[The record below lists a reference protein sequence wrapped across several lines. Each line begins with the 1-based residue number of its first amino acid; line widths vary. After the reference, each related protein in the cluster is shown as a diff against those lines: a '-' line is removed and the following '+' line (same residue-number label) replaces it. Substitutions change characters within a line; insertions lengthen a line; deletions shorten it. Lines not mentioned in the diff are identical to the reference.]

1 MDDLHEEYGGCD
13 LPSLMSSKGQC
24 HLLMNLKQSWPGT
37 QRRQSRTEEC
47 LSRDIKAKRLWYM
60 ANNRRMQ
67 ELQESS
73 GINKAGRT
81 CSLIEVV
88 GGELPVPDNM
98 TSM

>member
-13 LPSLMSSKGQC
+13 LPSLMSFKGRC
-24 HLLMNLKQSWPGT
+24 HPPVNPKQSRPGT
-37 QRRQSRTEEC
+37 RQSRIEEC
-47 LSRDIKAKRLWYM
+47 LSKDIKTKRLWYM

>member
-1 MDDLHEEYGGCD
+1 
-13 LPSLMSSKGQC
+13 
-24 HLLMNLKQSWPGT
+24 MNLKQSWPGT
-37 QRRQSRTEEC
+37 QRSKAVKNRGI
-47 LSRDIKAKRLWYM
+47 LSKDIKAKRLWYM